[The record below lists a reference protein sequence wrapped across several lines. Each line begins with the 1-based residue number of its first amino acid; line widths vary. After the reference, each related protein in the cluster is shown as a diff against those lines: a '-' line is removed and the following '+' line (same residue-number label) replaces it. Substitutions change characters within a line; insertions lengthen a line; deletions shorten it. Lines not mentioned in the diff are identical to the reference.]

1 LDNLEKIYQEVATEM
16 GLSKK
21 DVRSIAESQFVF
33 VADTMR
39 EKELKD
45 VRLQFFGL
53 FKVKP
58 GRLQHLSKNSKEI
71 IKSKTNE
78 FDKIL

>member
-1 LDNLEKIYQEVATEM
+1 MDNLDKIYGEIATEM

-33 VADTMR
+33 VANTIR
-39 EKELKD
+39 EKELND

-58 GRLQHLSKNSKEI
+58 GRLQHLSEGSKDI
-71 IKSKTNE
+71 IKMKTNE
-78 FDKIL
+78 FDTIL

>member
-1 LDNLEKIYQEVATEM
+1 MDNLDKIYQEVATEM

-39 EKELKD
+39 EKDLND
-45 VRLQFFGL
+45 VRLQFFGV

-58 GRLQHLSKNSKEI
+58 GRLKHLSEGSKEI
-71 IKSKTNE
+71 IKTKTDE